1 MSSTISTLEEVAN
14 QFQVWR
20 DNKKNSKFSSI
31 PSHLKTN
38 ARQLLSSYPIS
49 QVAVALNISR
59 SFLYNIQKDQNYSL
73 DRKNQQ
79 TSGTES
85 LNFIPFNFADPAD
98 PNQPQKNQLINP
110 APPLNFTCEM
120 IKPNGIRLI
129 IHTSDPTSIINTFLC
144 SN

>member
-20 DNKKNSKFSSI
+20 DNKKNSKFS
-31 PSHLKTN
+31 PVPPHLKTN

-49 QVAVALNISR
+49 QVAVALGVSR
-59 SFLYNIQKDQNYSL
+59 SFLYNIQKDQNYSP
-73 DRKNQQ
+73 DSKNQQ

-85 LNFIPFNFADPAD
+85 LNFIPFNFADP
-98 PNQPQKNQLINP
+98 NQQKKNHLINP
-110 APPLNFTCEM
+110 APPLKFTCEI

>member
-1 MSSTISTLEEVAN
+1 MSSTISALEEVAN
-14 QFQVWR
+14 HFQVWR
-20 DNKKNSKFSSI
+20 DNKKNSKFSPI
-31 PSHLKTN
+31 PPHLKAH
-38 ARQLLSSYPIS
+38 ARQLLTSYSIS
-49 QVAVALNISR
+49 QVAAALSVSR

-73 DRKNQQ
+73 DSKNQQ

-85 LNFIPFNFADPAD
+85 LNFIPFNFVD

>member
-1 MSSTISTLEEVAN
+1 MSSTMSTLEEVAN

-20 DNKKNSKFSSI
+20 DHKKNSKFS
-31 PSHLKTN
+31 PVPPHLKTN

-49 QVAVALNISR
+49 QVTVALGISR
-59 SFLYNIQKDQNYSL
+59 SFLYNIQKDQNYSP
-73 DRKNQQ
+73 DSKNQQ

>member
-20 DNKKNSKFSSI
+20 DNKKNSKFFPI
-31 PSHLKTN
+31 PPHLKAH
-38 ARQLLSSYPIS
+38 ARQLLTSYSIS
-49 QVAVALNISR
+49 QVAAALSVSR
-59 SFLYNIQKDQNYSL
+59 SFLYNIQKDQNFSL

-85 LNFIPFNFADPAD
+85 LNFIPFNFADP
-98 PNQPQKNQLINP
+98 NQPQKNHLINP
-110 APPLNFTCEM
+110 EPPLNFTCEM

>member
-20 DNKKNSKFSSI
+20 DNKKNSKFSPI

-49 QVAVALNISR
+49 QVAVALGVSR
-59 SFLYNIQKDQNYSL
+59 SFLYNIQKDQNYSP
-73 DRKNQQ
+73 DSKNQQ

-85 LNFIPFNFADPAD
+85 LNFIPFNFVD

>member
-1 MSSTISTLEEVAN
+1 MSSTMSTLEEVVN

-20 DNKKNSKFSSI
+20 DNKKNSKFS
-31 PSHLKTN
+31 PVPPHLKTN

-49 QVAVALNISR
+49 QVAVALGVSR

-73 DRKNQQ
+73 ASKNQQ

-85 LNFIPFNFADPAD
+85 LNFIPFNFAD

>member
-1 MSSTISTLEEVAN
+1 MSSTMSTLEEVAN

-20 DNKKNSKFSSI
+20 DNKKNSKFS
-31 PSHLKTN
+31 PVPPHLKTN

-49 QVAVALNISR
+49 QVAVALGVSR
-59 SFLYNIQKDQNYSL
+59 SFLYNIQKDQNFLL
-73 DRKNQQ
+73 DSKNQQ

-85 LNFIPFNFADPAD
+85 LNFIPFNFADP
-98 PNQPQKNQLINP
+98 NQSQKNQLINP

>member
-20 DNKKNSKFSSI
+20 DNKKNSKFS
-31 PSHLKTN
+31 PVPPHLKTN

-49 QVAVALNISR
+49 QVAVALGISR
-59 SFLYNIQKDQNYSL
+59 SFLYNIQKDQNYSP
-73 DRKNQQ
+73 DSKNQQ

>member
-1 MSSTISTLEEVAN
+1 MSSTISILEEVAN

-20 DNKKNSKFSSI
+20 DNKKNSKFSPI

-49 QVAVALNISR
+49 QVAVALGVSR

-73 DRKNQQ
+73 DSKNQQ

-85 LNFIPFNFADPAD
+85 LNFIPFNFADP
-98 PNQPQKNQLINP
+98 NQSQKNQLINP

>member
-1 MSSTISTLEEVAN
+1 MSTLEEVAN

-20 DNKKNSKFSSI
+20 DNKKNSKFS
-31 PSHLKTN
+31 PVPPHLKTN

-49 QVAVALNISR
+49 QVAVALGISR

-73 DRKNQQ
+73 DSKNQQ

-85 LNFIPFNFADPAD
+85 LNFIPFNFVD

>member
-14 QFQVWR
+14 RFQVWR
-20 DNKKNSKFSSI
+20 DNKKNSKFSPI
-31 PSHLKTN
+31 PPHLKAH
-38 ARQLLSSYPIS
+38 ARQLLTSYSIS
-49 QVAVALNISR
+49 QVSAALNISR
-59 SFLYNIQKDQNYSL
+59 SFLYNIQKDKNSL
-73 DRKNQQ
+73 LDNKNQQ

>member
-20 DNKKNSKFSSI
+20 DNKKNSKFSPI
-31 PSHLKTN
+31 PIYLKN
-38 ARQLLSSYPIS
+38 HARQLLSSYPIS
-49 QVAVALNISR
+49 QVAAALSVSR

-73 DRKNQQ
+73 DSKNQQ

-85 LNFIPFNFADPAD
+85 LNFIPFNFVD

>member
-14 QFQVWR
+14 HFQVWR

-49 QVAVALNISR
+49 QVAVALGVSR

-73 DRKNQQ
+73 DSKNQQ

-85 LNFIPFNFADPAD
+85 LNFIPFNFVD

>member
-20 DNKKNSKFSSI
+20 DNKKNSKFSPI

-49 QVAVALNISR
+49 QVAVALGVSR
-59 SFLYNIQKDQNYSL
+59 SFLYNIQKDQNYSF
-73 DRKNQQ
+73 DSKNQQ

-85 LNFIPFNFADPAD
+85 LNFIPFNFVD

>member
-1 MSSTISTLEEVAN
+1 MSSATATLEEVAN

-20 DNKKNSKFSSI
+20 DNKKNSKFSPI
-31 PSHLKTN
+31 PIYLKN
-38 ARQLLSSYPIS
+38 HARQLLSSYSIS
-49 QVAVALNISR
+49 QVAAALSVSR
-59 SFLYNIQKDQNYSL
+59 SFLYNIQKDQNFSL

-85 LNFIPFNFADPAD
+85 LNFIPFNFID
-98 PNQPQKNQLINP
+98 PNQQKKNHLINP
-110 APPLNFTCEM
+110 ATPLNFACEM

>member
-1 MSSTISTLEEVAN
+1 MSSATATLEEVAN
-14 QFQVWR
+14 HFQVWR
-20 DNKKNSKFSSI
+20 DNKKTSKFSPI
-31 PSHLKTN
+31 PIYLKN
-38 ARQLLSSYPIS
+38 HARQLLSSYSIS
-49 QVAVALNISR
+49 QVASTLSVSR
-59 SFLYNIQKDQNYSL
+59 SFLYNIQKDQNFSL

-85 LNFIPFNFADPAD
+85 LNFIPFNFADP
-98 PNQPQKNQLINP
+98 NHPQKNQLINP
-110 APPLNFTCEM
+110 ALPLNFTCEM

>member
-20 DNKKNSKFSSI
+20 DNKKNSKFSPI
-31 PSHLKTN
+31 PPHLKAH
-38 ARQLLSSYPIS
+38 ARQLLTSYSIS
-49 QVAVALNISR
+49 QVAAALNISR
-59 SFLYNIQKDQNYSL
+59 SFLYNIQKDQNYSP
-73 DRKNQQ
+73 DSKNQQ

>member
-20 DNKKNSKFSSI
+20 DNKKNSKFSPI
-31 PSHLKTN
+31 PIYLKN
-38 ARQLLSSYPIS
+38 HARQLLSSYSIS
-49 QVAVALNISR
+49 QVAAALSVSR
-59 SFLYNIQKDQNYSL
+59 SFLYNIQKDQNFSL

-85 LNFIPFNFADPAD
+85 LNFIPFNFVD
-98 PNQPQKNQLINP
+98 PNQPQKNQLINS

>member
-1 MSSTISTLEEVAN
+1 MSSTTTTLEEVAN

-20 DNKKNSKFSSI
+20 DNKKNSKFSPI

-49 QVAVALNISR
+49 QVAVALGVSR

-73 DRKNQQ
+73 DSKNQQ

-85 LNFIPFNFADPAD
+85 LNFIPFNFVD

>member
-1 MSSTISTLEEVAN
+1 MSSTISALEEVAN
-14 QFQVWR
+14 HFQVWR
-20 DNKKNSKFSSI
+20 DNKKNSKFSPI
-31 PSHLKTN
+31 PPHLKAH
-38 ARQLLSSYPIS
+38 ARQLLTSYSIS
-49 QVAVALNISR
+49 QVAAALSVSR

-73 DRKNQQ
+73 DSKNQQ

-85 LNFIPFNFADPAD
+85 LNLIPFNFAE
-98 PNQPQKNQLINP
+98 PNQPQKNHLINP

>member
-20 DNKKNSKFSSI
+20 DNKKNSKFSPI

-49 QVAVALNISR
+49 QVAVALGISR

-73 DRKNQQ
+73 DSKNQQ

-85 LNFIPFNFADPAD
+85 LNFIPFNFVD

>member
-49 QVAVALNISR
+49 QVAVALGVSR

-73 DRKNQQ
+73 DSKNQQ

-85 LNFIPFNFADPAD
+85 LNFISFNFVD

>member
-20 DNKKNSKFSSI
+20 DNKKNSKFSPI
-31 PSHLKTN
+31 PIYLKN
-38 ARQLLSSYPIS
+38 HARQLLSSYSIS
-49 QVAVALNISR
+49 QVAAALSVSR

-73 DRKNQQ
+73 DSKNQQ

-85 LNFIPFNFADPAD
+85 LNFIPFNFADP
-98 PNQPQKNQLINP
+98 NQPQKNQLIKP
-110 APPLNFTCEM
+110 VPPLNFTCEM

>member
-1 MSSTISTLEEVAN
+1 MSSATATLEEVAN

-20 DNKKNSKFSSI
+20 DNKKNSKFSPI
-31 PSHLKTN
+31 PIYLKN
-38 ARQLLSSYPIS
+38 HARQLLSSYPIS
-49 QVAVALNISR
+49 QVAVALGVSR

-73 DRKNQQ
+73 DSKNQQ

-85 LNFIPFNFADPAD
+85 LNFIPFNFTD
-98 PNQPQKNQLINP
+98 PNQQKKNHLINP
-110 APPLNFTCEM
+110 APLLNFTCEM

>member
-20 DNKKNSKFSSI
+20 DNKKNSKFSPI

-49 QVAVALNISR
+49 QVAVALGVSR

-73 DRKNQQ
+73 DSKNQR

-85 LNFIPFNFADPAD
+85 LNFIPFNFVD

-129 IHTSDPTSIINTFLC
+129 IHISDPTSIINTFLC

>member
-73 DRKNQQ
+73 DSKNQQ

-85 LNFIPFNFADPAD
+85 LNFIPFNFVD

>member
-20 DNKKNSKFSSI
+20 DNKKNSKFSPI

-49 QVAVALNISR
+49 QVTVALGISR
-59 SFLYNIQKDQNYSL
+59 SFLYNIQKDQNYSP
-73 DRKNQQ
+73 DSKNQQ

-85 LNFIPFNFADPAD
+85 LNFIPFNFVD
-98 PNQPQKNQLINP
+98 PNQQKKNHLINP
-110 APPLNFTCEM
+110 ATPLNFTCEM

>member
-1 MSSTISTLEEVAN
+1 MSSATATLEEVAN

-20 DNKKNSKFSSI
+20 DNKKNSKFSPI
-31 PSHLKTN
+31 PIYLKN
-38 ARQLLSSYPIS
+38 HARQLLSSYSIS
-49 QVAVALNISR
+49 QVAAALSVSR
-59 SFLYNIQKDQNYSL
+59 SFLYNIQKDQNFSL
-73 DRKNQQ
+73 DSKNQQ

-85 LNFIPFNFADPAD
+85 LNFIPFNFADP
-98 PNQPQKNQLINP
+98 NQPQKNQLINP
-110 APPLNFTCEM
+110 APLLNFTCEM

>member
-20 DNKKNSKFSSI
+20 DNKKNSKFSPI
-31 PSHLKTN
+31 PIYLKN
-38 ARQLLSSYPIS
+38 HARQLLSSYSIS
-49 QVAVALNISR
+49 QVAAALSVSR
-59 SFLYNIQKDQNYSL
+59 SFLYNIQKDKISL
-73 DRKNQQ
+73 LDNKNQQ

-85 LNFIPFNFADPAD
+85 LNFIPFNFID
-98 PNQPQKNQLINP
+98 PNQQKKNHLINP
-110 APPLNFTCEM
+110 EPPLNFTCEM

>member
-1 MSSTISTLEEVAN
+1 MSSTISILEEVAN

-20 DNKKNSKFSSI
+20 DNKKNSKFSPI
-31 PSHLKTN
+31 PIYLKN
-38 ARQLLSSYPIS
+38 HARQLLSFYSIS
-49 QVAVALNISR
+49 QVAAALSVSR
-59 SFLYNIQKDQNYSL
+59 SFLYNIQKDQNFLL
-73 DRKNQQ
+73 DSKNQQ

-85 LNFIPFNFADPAD
+85 LNFIPFNFADP
-98 PNQPQKNQLINP
+98 NQSQKNQLINP

>member
-20 DNKKNSKFSSI
+20 DNKKNSKFSPI

-49 QVAVALNISR
+49 QVAVALGVSR

-73 DRKNQQ
+73 DSKNQQ

-85 LNFIPFNFADPAD
+85 LNFIPFNFVD

>member
-1 MSSTISTLEEVAN
+1 MSSTMSTLEEVAN

-49 QVAVALNISR
+49 QVAVALGVSR

-73 DRKNQQ
+73 DSKNQQ

-85 LNFIPFNFADPAD
+85 LNFIPFNFVD

>member
-1 MSSTISTLEEVAN
+1 MSTLEEVVN

-20 DNKKNSKFSSI
+20 DNKKNSKFS
-31 PSHLKTN
+31 PVPPHLKTN

-49 QVAVALNISR
+49 QVAVALGVSR

-73 DRKNQQ
+73 ASKNQQ

-85 LNFIPFNFADPAD
+85 LNFIPFNFAD

>member
-49 QVAVALNISR
+49 QVAVALGVSR

-73 DRKNQQ
+73 DSKNQQ

-85 LNFIPFNFADPAD
+85 LNFIPFNFVD

>member
-1 MSSTISTLEEVAN
+1 MPST
-14 QFQVWR
+14 Q
-20 DNKKNSKFSSI
+20 NSKFS
-31 PSHLKTN
+31 PVPPHLKTN

-49 QVAVALNISR
+49 QVAVALGISR
-59 SFLYNIQKDQNYSL
+59 SFLYNIQKDQNYSP
-73 DRKNQQ
+73 DSKNQQ

>member
-1 MSSTISTLEEVAN
+1 MSSTMSTLEEVAN

-20 DNKKNSKFSSI
+20 DNKKNSKFS
-31 PSHLKTN
+31 PVPPHLKTN

-49 QVAVALNISR
+49 QVAVALGVSR

-73 DRKNQQ
+73 DSKNQQ

-85 LNFIPFNFADPAD
+85 LNFIPFNFVD
-98 PNQPQKNQLINP
+98 PNQSQKNQLINP

>member
-20 DNKKNSKFSSI
+20 DNKKNSKFSPI

-49 QVAVALNISR
+49 QVAVALGVSR

-73 DRKNQQ
+73 DSKNQQ

-85 LNFIPFNFADPAD
+85 LNFIPFNFAD